1 MRHKML
7 RMLALGLVL
16 VGVSVLAAPSTGD
29 AVTINVTSVSVNVNG
44 TIFNIWTPFVLNEG
58 QVALLAQTGP
68 GTNQYNFDSSDL
80 CIPASRCAGVQPT
93 ITVNTTQFGP
103 LAYTDTTNLLGVPVP
118 DSSSNPPL
126 ETREYLLAVGPV
138 SLLVQVGY
146 ADDAHLQAPHTTCVD
161 PGTNCRPDPFSG
173 NVMQAVAV
181 SGGCLGG
188 VSPCFDSGVLRITNN
203 TSGKTPEPS
212 TLLLLGAGLLG
223 LVAWG
228 RGRIT
233 AL

>member
-1 MRHKML
+1 
-7 RMLALGLVL
+7 MLALGLML

-68 GTNQYNFDSSDL
+68 GANQYNFDSSDL
-80 CIPASRCAGVQPT
+80 CIPASNCAGKQPT

-103 LAYTDTTNLLGVPVP
+103 LVYTDTTNVLGVPVP

-126 ETREYLLAVGPV
+126 ETREFLLAVGPL

-146 ADDAHLQAPHTTCVD
+146 ADDAHLQSPHTTCVD

-173 NVMQAVAV
+173 NVVQAVAV

-188 VSPCFDSGVLRITNN
+188 VNPCFDSGVLRITNN